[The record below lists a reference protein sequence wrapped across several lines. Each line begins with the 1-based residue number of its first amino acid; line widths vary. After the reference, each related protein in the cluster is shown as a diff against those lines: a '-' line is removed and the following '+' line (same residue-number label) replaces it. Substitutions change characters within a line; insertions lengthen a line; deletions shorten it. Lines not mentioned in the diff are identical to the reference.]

1 MSDYYTQNPSA
12 RWLALASI
20 CIATFL
26 VPLSMS
32 AVNIALPAMAEALQA
47 DAVLLSWVPTS
58 NLLGSMMLMLP
69 AARVADIVGRKK
81 VYLVGVLMFCI
92 TSLMVIWIDTIEW
105 LLVSRFLQGL
115 ASAMVFGTGMAIVTS
130 VFANAKRGT
139 ALGLTATSVYLGLS
153 CGPMIGGWLTEVI
166 GWRSVFWAP
175 VPFALIS
182 VVLVILNVKGDYKA
196 EGKQKL
202 DWLGS
207 CLFALWISAF
217 FFGLSGLP
225 DPGYLISLLIGI
237 GLFFLFLRQQAN
249 APYPLIR
256 LKALAN
262 NKVFSRS
269 ILSSLFMYGA
279 HYPVLFLMS
288 LYLQYL
294 QGMSPSESGQL
305 ILIQALTM
313 ACLAPFA
320 GRLSDRYEPRIIAT
334 LGCLLYGAGFGLL
347 LFINAATSQAYII
360 LALLLLGMG
369 FGLFS
374 TPNNNAAMGSV
385 PADRL
390 SIGSALLNLAR
401 TMGNMFSMTL
411 VVMLVNLV
419 MGSAE
424 ITPEQYPDLLR
435 VIKVSFALAFAYTL
449 VAAHASYSR
458 GNVRAAAA

>member
-1 MSDYYTQNPSA
+1 MSDYYIQNPAA

-32 AVNIALPAMAEALQA
+32 AINIALPAIANELQA
-47 DAVLLSWVPTS
+47 DAVLISWVPTS

-81 VYLVGVLMFCI
+81 VYIVGVLMFCV
-92 TSLMVIWIDTIEW
+92 TSLMVIWIETIEW

-130 VFANAKRGT
+130 VFANGKRGT
-139 ALGLTATSVYLGLS
+139 ALGLTATSVYLGLT
-153 CGPMIGGWLTEVI
+153 CGPMIGGWLTEVL

-182 VVLVILNVKGDYKA
+182 VLLVVMNVKGEYKA

-202 DWLGS
+202 DWVGS
-207 CLFALWISAF
+207 GLFALWISAF

-225 DPGYLISLLIGI
+225 DPSYFICLLAGVA
-237 GLFFLFLRQQAN
+237 LFFLFLRQQGSAE
-249 APYPLIR
+249 YPLVR
-256 LKALAN
+256 LKVLAN

-269 ILSSLFMYGA
+269 MISSVFMYGA

-294 QGMSPSESGQL
+294 KGMSPSESGQL
-305 ILIQALTM
+305 ILLQALVM

-320 GRLSDRYEPRIIAT
+320 GRLSDQFEPRIIAT
-334 LGCLLYGAGFGLL
+334 TGCLIYGSGFAMLL
-347 LFINAATSQAYII
+347 WIDASSSQAYIAA
-360 LALLLLGMG
+360 ALLALGMG

-385 PADRL
+385 PPDRL
-390 SIGSALLNLAR
+390 SIGSALMNLSR

-411 VVMLVNLV
+411 VVLLVNLV
-419 MGSAE
+419 MGEAE

-435 VIKVSFALAFAYTL
+435 VIKVAFALALAYTL
-449 VAAHASYSR
+449 VAAYASYSR
-458 GNVRAAAA
+458 GNVRSS